1 MHKVDI
7 QKLKELDL
15 DRLFDNLIDKEVTYL
30 NLIDLI
36 KHFTGFENIRL
47 KALYDDILDYLA
59 EHDKVVD
66 ACSYQFGS
74 VFIEKHKFETIY
86 KLWELTNK
94 YLDNK
99 PHLQKQTN
107 KNPLESLARNIYLLE
122 DLELYPDVKY
132 NLIEILDEVR
142 NCYSESLMEANKGDL
157 TKNLYLSKKPNIFYM
172 RELDRVL
179 NLLNARIFRIRTE
192 LKKYPNYKME
202 VHSRT
207 HTILKHFDIAIIYFN
222 PFYELAKSRMQE
234 IKKLKRV
241 IPKPI
246 EHPFKEEKTF
256 ELFNYI
262 VDNWKYKANQKWADI
277 FNAIKYNN
285 NGKEPTY
292 KNEYRAYIIKR
303 FQYTGK
309 FQFDYEKKST
319 NRHKQDLIK
328 LIEKFSKK

>member
-1 MHKVDI
+1 MENNTRPTPI
-7 QKLKELDL
+7 E
-15 DRLFDNLIDKEVTYL
+15 YL
-30 NLIDLI
+30 Y
-36 KHFTGFENIRL
+36 F
-47 KALYDDILDYLA
+47 AY
-59 EHDKVVD
+59 
-66 ACSYQFGS
+66 
-74 VFIEKHKFETIY
+74 
-86 KLWELTNK
+86 
-94 YLDNK
+94 
-99 PHLQKQTN
+99 
-107 KNPLESLARNIYLLE
+107 ESLETLDMFPNYSDDFELLYE
-122 DLELYPDVKY
+122 
-132 NLIEILDEVR
+132 EIKGVF
-142 NCYSESLMEANKGDL
+142 SEGLFEANRVEMTRKL
-157 TKNLYLSKKPNIFYM
+157 HLSNEPNIFYM

-319 NRHKQDLIK
+319 NRDKQDLIK
-328 LIEKFSKK
+328 VIEEFSKK

>member
-1 MHKVDI
+1 
-7 QKLKELDL
+7 
-15 DRLFDNLIDKEVTYL
+15 
-30 NLIDLI
+30 
-36 KHFTGFENIRL
+36 
-47 KALYDDILDYLA
+47 
-59 EHDKVVD
+59 
-66 ACSYQFGS
+66 
-74 VFIEKHKFETIY
+74 
-86 KLWELTNK
+86 LWELTNK

-179 NLLNARIFRIRTE
+179 NLTNASIQTIDLEF
-192 LKKYPNYKME
+192 KKYPDFIIEKNIRGYTREYTLQRYFHTSVFNFKSFYSYAKGRIKE
-202 VHSRT
+202 VEELQKKKSKKN
-207 HTILKHFDIAIIYFN
+207 LPEPQPII
-222 PFYELAKSRMQE
+222 
-234 IKKLKRV
+234 
-241 IPKPI
+241 
-246 EHPFKEEKTF
+246 HPFKDEKTF

-262 VDNWKYKANQKWADI
+262 EDKYNYKKAQKWADI
-277 FNAIKYNN
+277 FNAIKHNN
-285 NGKEPTY
+285 NGKEPAY

-309 FQFDYEKKST
+309 FQFDYEKKET
-319 NRHKQDLIK
+319 NRDKQDLIK